1 MDGYLRRL
9 PGYFTIIS
17 REHALRILASKRF
30 KTHKVEKCQEWVQLR
45 SFERKTAHKAYV
57 SQMSIYMHLVCI
69 CAKWPNKNHLG
80 TSCTIPFFLG
90 TCQMSQSKTHGGL
103 SQQLFQNRPMLTL
116 SLSRKNPVKQY
127 IIGRV
132 YLIKSWDP
140 LMTKTSVQASCS
152 FAPSAVGSTSPLPV
166 IGVCCCSPNNKGFI
180 WVHQTMRWWLTNS

>member
-1 MDGYLRRL
+1 MGIYAVCL
-9 PGYFTIIS
+9 GI
-17 REHALRILASKRF
+17 
-30 KTHKVEKCQEWVQLR
+30 LR
-45 SFERKTAHKAYV
+45 SFLGNMRWGFWLQNDSKRTKWKNAKSGCKYAHLKERPRTKLTY

-103 SQQLFQNRPMLTL
+103 SQQLFQNRPILPL
-116 SLSRKNPVKQY
+116 FLSRKNPVKQY

-132 YLIKSWDP
+132 YLIKSWGP

-152 FAPSAVGSTSPLPV
+152 FAPSAVGSTSPFPV

-180 WVHQTMRWWLTNS
+180 